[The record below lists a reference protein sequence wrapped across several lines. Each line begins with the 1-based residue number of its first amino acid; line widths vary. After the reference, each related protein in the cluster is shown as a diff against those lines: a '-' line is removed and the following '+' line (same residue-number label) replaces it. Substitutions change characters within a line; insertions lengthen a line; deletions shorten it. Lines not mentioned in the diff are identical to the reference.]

1 MKKNHKQ
8 TFINQHGQEK
18 WNLVNAYYTKKD
30 RSPEA
35 TEAVRLYQ
43 QISQGLTQTTYT
55 VYSIS
60 ENGRIVYIG
69 KTGSYLN
76 KRWNHHKSRARTLDG
91 ASALH
96 MAMNT
101 ISTNHD
107 LFPEFLIQ
115 TITTTQDENAAD
127 VIEKA
132 LIQAY
137 QTNITGYN
145 KYIGGGYKSKKYSTR
160 PSQPSNVIT
169 RNQSI

>member
-1 MKKNHKQ
+1 MRKSHKAEYIKQ
-8 TFINQHGQEK
+8 YGQK
-18 WNLVNAYYTKKD
+18 MWDLRLAYD
-30 RSPEA
+30 RGDRTPEA
-35 TEAVRLYQ
+35 TEAIKLYH
-43 QISQGLTQTTYT
+43 QIAKGLTQSTYT
-55 VYSIS
+55 IYSIS

-69 KTGSYLN
+69 KTGTYLN
-76 KRWNHHKSRARTLDG
+76 KRWTHHKSRARTLDG

-107 LFPEFLIQ
+107 IFPEFLIQ

-127 VIEKA
+127 VLEKA

-145 KYIGGGYKSKKYSTR
+145 KYIGGGCNTKKFLSR
-160 PSQPSNVIT
+160 PSNPQNVIT